1 MFDTVLRLATVS
13 SGVSSEQSAEPEGG
27 PGAFMRA
34 LNVPR
39 NARLGFAFG
48 LVFTVAVYVFF
59 VVIPGAIRSP
69 LWYLAL
75 AFVLFVGVGGL
86 ATTVLTLMSAYRLSR
101 RL

>member
-1 MFDTVLRLATVS
+1 MFDTVLRFAIVPVS
-13 SGVSSEQSAEPEGG
+13 VSREQSAEQEGG
-27 PGAFMRA
+27 PGAFMQA

-48 LVFTVAVYVFF
+48 LLFTVAVYLFF
-59 VVIPGAIRSP
+59 VVMPGAIRSP

-86 ATTVLTLMSAYRLSR
+86 ATTALTLVSAYRLSR
-101 RL
+101 QL